1 MKNRKGIVARFVVL
15 AMTAIVALS
24 LQQVA
29 QAQRMRMSPEERAK
43 ALKDTLSL
51 SNEQTAKITKIYEAQ
66 QTEMRAKF
74 EELQGDR
81 DAMREAMQAMAAKTD
96 SLISAVLTKDQLV
109 KYQEFQKQMRERM
122 MQRRRNN

>member
-1 MKNRKGIVARFVVL
+1 MKNRKGIVAHFVVL

-51 SNEQTAKITKIYEAQ
+51 SDEQTAKITKIYETQ

-81 DAMREAMQAMAAKTD
+81 DAMREAMQAMTAKTD
-96 SLISAVLTKDQLV
+96 SLIAAVLTKDQLV

-122 MQRRRNN
+122 MQRRRN